1 MFFLL
6 SKEITK
12 NLEDK
17 ISGNRI
23 SINLQETNCTIKIVP
38 LNSAIPG
45 NPINHFPPKFILFG
59 EDDKDDEDFLK
70 EIFSDI
76 DNSFFLQF
84 VNNGRKLVTFLDQM
98 PADHLPRLLVLDY
111 NMPELNGA
119 EILRI
124 LGQNSRYDSLPKI
137 IWSTSGSEVYKKRC
151 LELGADEYIIKPSN
165 VNDLTDIIHH
175 MVSICQEAD

>member
-1 MFFLL
+1 MPL
-6 SKEITK
+6 
-12 NLEDK
+12 NHP
-17 ISGNRI
+17 
-23 SINLQETNCTIKIVP
+23 SIN
-38 LNSAIPG
+38 IPIEDS
-45 NPINHFPPKFILFG
+45 PSKFILFG

-84 VNNGRKLVTFLDQM
+84 VNNGRKLITFLNQV
-98 PADHLPRLLVLDY
+98 PADRLPRLLVLDY

-124 LGQNSRYDSLPKI
+124 LQQQDRYKSIPKI
-137 IWSTSGSEVYKKRC
+137 IWSTSGSEVYKKKC

-165 VNDLTDIIHH
+165 VNDLKNIIHH
-175 MVSICQEAD
+175 MLSIC

>member
-1 MFFLL
+1 
-6 SKEITK
+6 
-12 NLEDK
+12 
-17 ISGNRI
+17 
-23 SINLQETNCTIKIVP
+23 VP
-38 LNSAIPG
+38 LNHFSI
-45 NPINHFPPKFILFG
+45 NTPIEDSPSKFILFG

-84 VNNGRKLVTFLDQM
+84 VNNGRKLITFLNQV
-98 PADHLPRLLVLDY
+98 PADRLPRLLVLDY

-124 LGQNSRYDSLPKI
+124 LQQQDRYKSIPKI
-137 IWSTSGSEVYKKRC
+137 IWSTSGSEIYKKKC

-165 VNDLTDIIHH
+165 VNDLKNIIHH
-175 MVSICQEAD
+175 MLSIC